1 MKETEA
7 QPLTTSLPKNAERL
21 IPALPEGE
29 FVNKPAEIDRFIVQ
43 LWPDG
48 TLHFKGSRPRVEEF
62 LRLCA
67 DRGLEVHVDHV
78 SLCG

>member
-1 MKETEA
+1 MQTPPDNA
-7 QPLTTSLPKNAERL
+7 QRL
-21 IPALPEGE
+21 IPALLPGD
-29 FVNKPAEIDRFIVQ
+29 FVNKPEEIDRFTVR

-48 TLHFKGSRPRVEEF
+48 TLYFKGTRERIDEF

-67 DRGLEVHVDHV
+67 EAGIEVSVDHI

>member
-1 MKETEA
+1 MQT
-7 QPLTTSLPKNAERL
+7 PLPKNAERL

-29 FVNKPAEIDRFIVQ
+29 FVNKPEEIDRFIVQ

-48 TLHFKGSRPRVEEF
+48 TLNFKGSRAKIEEF

-67 DRGLEVHVDHV
+67 AEGLHVQIDHI

>member
-1 MKETEA
+1 MEKT
-7 QPLTTSLPKNAERL
+7 QKDGQHLLPRL
-21 IPALPEGE
+21 PGGAFVEKPE
-29 FVNKPAEIDRFIVQ
+29 EIDRFIVR

-48 TLHFKGSRPRVEEF
+48 RLYFKGSHERIEDF

-67 DRGLEVHVDHV
+67 EMGLEVQVDYI

>member
-1 MKETEA
+1 MKETEE
-7 QPLTTSLPKNAERL
+7 QPMQTSLPKNAERP

-29 FVNKPAEIDRFIVQ
+29 FVNKPEEIDRFIVQ

-48 TLHFKGSRPRVEEF
+48 ALHFKGSRTRVEEF

-67 DRGLEVHVDHV
+67 DEGLEVHVDYV

>member
-1 MKETEA
+1 MKETEE
-7 QPLTTSLPKNAERL
+7 QPMQTSLPKNAERL

-29 FVNKPAEIDRFIVQ
+29 FVNKPEEIDRFIVQ

-48 TLHFKGSRPRVEEF
+48 TLHFKGSRTRVEEF
-62 LRLCA
+62 LRLCS
-67 DRGLEVHVDHV
+67 DEGLDVHVDHV

>member
-1 MKETEA
+1 MESSQHFSLRLLTE
-7 QPLTTSLPKNAERL
+7 
-21 IPALPEGE
+21 LPEGE
-29 FVNKPAEIDRFIVQ
+29 FIDKPEEIDRFLVR

-48 TLHFKGSRPRVEEF
+48 RLYFKGSRGRIDEF

-67 DRGLEVHVDHV
+67 EAGLEVQVEQC

>member
-1 MKETEA
+1 MQTPHDKA
-7 QPLTTSLPKNAERL
+7 QRL
-21 IPALPEGE
+21 IPVLPPGD
-29 FVNKPAEIDRFIVQ
+29 FVNKPEEIDRFTVR

-48 TLHFKGSRPRVEEF
+48 TLYFKGTRERIDEF

-67 DRGLEVHVDHV
+67 EAGIEVRIDQV